1 MSKIQGRIDGMN
13 VWNTIA
19 YGEPSPRTEVLHNID
34 PVRDF
39 AALRVENYKLVVNQD
54 TVFSTTWHQ
63 RYEVHG
69 ELSDPPLPNLP
80 GAIINCGEWGSRKV
94 TECDTDKFPCLFDL
108 SRGKRNA
115 TLHLF
120 IYLYFSFVH
129 QVTGQRHR
137 FIHGHLTG
145 TSISYTLQLTLQTLE
160 AVHNNFSRSAV
171 QG

>member
-1 MSKIQGRIDGMN
+1 MDATDWMPTFYHLAGGDVSKIQGRIDGMN

-19 YGEPSPRTEVLHNID
+19 YGQPSPRTEVLHNID
-34 PVRDF
+34 PMRDF
-39 AALRVENYKLVVNQD
+39 AAIRVENYKLVVNQD

-63 RYEVHG
+63 RYKVHG

-115 TLHLF
+115 TFIYSFIYISVLF
-120 IYLYFSFVH
+120 IK
-129 QVTGQRHR
+129 
-137 FIHGHLTG
+137 
-145 TSISYTLQLTLQTLE
+145 
-160 AVHNNFSRSAV
+160 SRDSAI
-171 QG
+171 GLSTAT